1 MEDPYSLEAM
11 RHAKPALGSFLSE
24 ADCLKEA
31 EEARQMPGLRRGFR
45 IYRLNQRI
53 VDADNLFSIEQWQD
67 AAAEVD
73 RKALEGSRCI
83 GALDLSSHTDLT
95 DIVGWFPDAKTL
107 IGNAFIPQA
116 TVDQRERDE
125 GADAHY
131 SQWIEDGSVIACQG
145 HTVEYLDVVQKMVEW
160 EGLYNVEE
168 WRFDRWGI
176 AKVESAIEAL
186 AGQGH
191 PTPKAPIYPIGQGF
205 KDLSPGVDELER
217 MLAAG
222 ELKHENSPILNYCVS
237 NCGYL
242 IDKQATKPLRKPW
255 KIHPNRRI
263 DLAMCNP
270 SMRIWGPE
278 NQEQNQ
284 KGSCK
289 LFSQPLTSG
298 NGDGCGESST
308 LAARPLASVE
318 KRERGMW

>member
-1 MEDPYSLEAM
+1 
-11 RHAKPALGSFLSE
+11 
-24 ADCLKEA
+24 
-31 EEARQMPGLRRGFR
+31 
-45 IYRLNQRI
+45 
-53 VDADNLFSIEQWQD
+53 
-67 AAAEVD
+67 
-73 RKALEGSRCI
+73 
-83 GALDLSSHTDLT
+83 
-95 DIVGWFPDAKTL
+95 
-107 IGNAFIPQA
+107 
-116 TVDQRERDE
+116 
-125 GADAHY
+125 
-131 SQWIEDGSVIACQG
+131 
-145 HTVEYLDVVQKMVEW
+145 
-160 EGLYNVEE
+160 
-168 WRFDRWGI
+168 
-176 AKVESAIEAL
+176 
-186 AGQGH
+186 
-191 PTPKAPIYPIGQGF
+191 
-205 KDLSPGVDELER
+205 